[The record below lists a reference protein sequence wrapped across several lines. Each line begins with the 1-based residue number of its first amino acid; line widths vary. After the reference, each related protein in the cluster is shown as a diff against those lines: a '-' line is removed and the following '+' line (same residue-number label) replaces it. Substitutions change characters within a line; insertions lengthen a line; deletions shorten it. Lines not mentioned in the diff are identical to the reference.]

1 MLLSIVIMTGGAVNL
16 SDDLTLLNEAGL
28 ELAHKVVSAESGM
41 PAVPLDLF
49 QSDYPAVWLQKLAN
63 GGRLLIVNWEDQTQ
77 HRILDKSLL
86 AQLPGKAT
94 DFWSGKE
101 RAVPA
106 EVTLAPHHC
115 LLLQW

>member
-1 MLLSIVIMTGGAVNL
+1 MTGGAVNL

-101 RAVPA
+101 TAVPG